1 MIYEYDV
8 FISHASEDKDGF
20 VRPLAEELRKRGYGV
35 WYDEFSLTLGDSL
48 RRSIDKGLGNSKYG
62 IVVLSPNFLEKE
74 WPQKELDGLAARE
87 IEGRKVI
94 LPIWHNILYEDIIKY
109 SPTLADKLA
118 VSTSKGLDYVVRE
131 IVKVIEP
138 SQLESNQVDL
148 KSQNIS
154 LTSSNQFAT
163 PEILSSDA
171 WILLDNK
178 LFLTELV
185 ETQVDQSLIVQI
197 ISSDSEQEAFL
208 RNLQPGQYQKKLVS
222 YAYQNDAAIMQV
234 ESVLSKSTRGE
245 TIFNITL
252 RRYQQ
257 EQGNSFMET
266 VAFNNYSAEEIAELR
281 ARFILLNEL
290 PSDNQ
295 KASKYSMLHNF
306 IKGFNK
312 IQPEKCVFIDL
323 WTKLK
328 QEPQLFLIHARLAAV
343 YYLKMTCT
351 VEHILELKLA
361 LTGSNSVSVQ
371 FRGQRKQF
379 YANRQP
385 AIIEVKGSCVLET

>member
-1 MIYEYDV
+1 MKNYFEYDV

-94 LPIWHNILYEDIIKY
+94 LPIWHNILYEDIITY

-131 IVKVIEP
+131 IVKVIEL

-154 LTSSNQFAT
+154 LTSSNQFAS

-178 LFLTELV
+178 LFLTGL
-185 ETQVDQSLIVQI
+185 
-197 ISSDSEQEAFL
+197 
-208 RNLQPGQYQKKLVS
+208 
-222 YAYQNDAAIMQV
+222 
-234 ESVLSKSTRGE
+234 
-245 TIFNITL
+245 
-252 RRYQQ
+252 
-257 EQGNSFMET
+257 
-266 VAFNNYSAEEIAELR
+266 
-281 ARFILLNEL
+281 
-290 PSDNQ
+290 
-295 KASKYSMLHNF
+295 
-306 IKGFNK
+306 
-312 IQPEKCVFIDL
+312 
-323 WTKLK
+323 
-328 QEPQLFLIHARLAAV
+328 
-343 YYLKMTCT
+343 
-351 VEHILELKLA
+351 
-361 LTGSNSVSVQ
+361 
-371 FRGQRKQF
+371 
-379 YANRQP
+379 
-385 AIIEVKGSCVLET
+385 